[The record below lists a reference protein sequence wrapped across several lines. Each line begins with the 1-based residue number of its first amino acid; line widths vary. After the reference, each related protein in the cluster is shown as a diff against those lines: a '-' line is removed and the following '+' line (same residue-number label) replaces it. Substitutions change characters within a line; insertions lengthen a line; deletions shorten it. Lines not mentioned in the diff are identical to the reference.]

1 MVLPN
6 RRVQLHWGLCC
17 WHGNVGLDIAWQSRC
32 LSGISSE
39 FLPVESLLWGDFLST
54 CLCWWA
60 FLCCP
65 VIFFSVSYCSVILCH
80 CILRFYLCGL
90 EELLVVL
97 IKTAQLFTWIVAAY
111 DEYTGFVISCSDCLH
126 ADAVVGL
133 IWFRYN
139 IFLMLEGGFTFC
151 GILTVVSVQTER
163 KCLWNLNE
171 EWLAK

>member
-1 MVLPN
+1 MLLAWQCGSWYSLAITMFIWDIQWVSTCREPAVRWFPLYLVVLVSLFVLPS
-6 RRVQLHWGLCC
+6 H
-17 WHGNVGLDIAWQSRC
+17 
-32 LSGISSE
+32 
-39 FLPVESLLWGDFLST
+39 FL
-54 CLCWWA
+54 
-60 FLCCP
+60 
-65 VIFFSVSYCSVILCH
+65 SVSYCSVILCH

-97 IKTAQLFTWIVAAY
+97 IKTARLFTWSVAAY

-133 IWFRYN
+133 MWFRYS